1 MNKTIVITVLVAA
14 VVSAVVVG
22 MVSGVG
28 DPTVVERVV
37 EKLGAFPGPDMYSD
51 IRIFGTLTSGG
62 GKAIATSSAVTSY
75 TFVQKDL
82 EPYSMIDLM
91 QNTGAASFTLPA
103 TSTMMQILKDVG
115 ASRTWL
121 IHNATSTSAI
131 TLTLVTGA
139 GMDLVSVTT
148 NDDVIDPGEYTQL
161 TCTQIP
167 YRTADNEN
175 IVCIV
180 DELGNSD

>member
-1 MNKTIVITVLVAA
+1 MNDKRNLVIGVVIVAVLVL
-14 VVSAVVVG
+14 
-22 MVSGVG
+22 GVTFPRG
-28 DPTVVERVV
+28 NTVVERVV
-37 EKLGAFPGPDMYSD
+37 EQLGAFSGPD
-51 IRIFGTLTSGG
+51 IFSNLNVNGTLTTGG
-62 GKAIATSSAVTSY
+62 GTGIATSSTVATY

-82 EPYSMIDLM
+82 EPYSLIDIM
-91 QNTGAASFTLPA
+91 QNTGAASWTLPA
-103 TSTMMQILKDVG
+103 TSTMMNMLKGVG

-121 IHNATSTSAI
+121 LHNATSSTGI

-139 GMDLVSVTT
+139 GMDLVAVTA

-167 YRTADNEN
+167 YRDADNEN

-180 DELGNSD
+180 DELANAD